1 MLRNNFLKLNLVFLI
16 IGLQLPSNV
25 HALVCGD
32 VLAKPSVSQHYFDL
46 LTRRGAQHKLT
57 TGVEVEGAVPKSLG
71 LEGLANAAYNSL
83 SSMGLDVE
91 RLFFLEPV
99 SRSYKTR
106 VFLLRWNESGY
117 DYELK
122 ITQDFSVRPEVGYS
136 AVEVVSPIL
145 RHSKDA
151 EVFLKLIEDLR
162 AEGLKEEPNHSGV
175 HVHVGVPDLSAA
187 ELGLIAWAFQLFDER
202 LREQIHFSEHRA
214 GYVNRQSEAEI
225 EDLASGAVTDVG
237 VKGFVNKHYAVKQ
250 NRYVGINLASLKKFG
265 TIEVR
270 LFNSSVN
277 PRVLRFARHLARK
290 LIGGVRSQNPDLLD
304 VLVRAE
310 KEEVS
315 SEELFEVIGL
325 DLKRVKEV
333 FTFMEEEMSAH
344 KLTRLQLKARTIR
357 ILPGHAYK
365 GWVRGVL
372 FPYRTPEG
380 WSELPIGD

>member
-122 ITQDFSVRPEVGYS
+122 ITQDFSVRPEV
-136 AVEVVSPIL
+136 
-145 RHSKDA
+145 
-151 EVFLKLIEDLR
+151 
-162 AEGLKEEPNHSGV
+162 
-175 HVHVGVPDLSAA
+175 
-187 ELGLIAWAFQLFDER
+187 
-202 LREQIHFSEHRA
+202 
-214 GYVNRQSEAEI
+214 
-225 EDLASGAVTDVG
+225 
-237 VKGFVNKHYAVKQ
+237 
-250 NRYVGINLASLKKFG
+250 
-265 TIEVR
+265 
-270 LFNSSVN
+270 
-277 PRVLRFARHLARK
+277 
-290 LIGGVRSQNPDLLD
+290 
-304 VLVRAE
+304 
-310 KEEVS
+310 
-315 SEELFEVIGL
+315 
-325 DLKRVKEV
+325 
-333 FTFMEEEMSAH
+333 
-344 KLTRLQLKARTIR
+344 
-357 ILPGHAYK
+357 
-365 GWVRGVL
+365 
-372 FPYRTPEG
+372 
-380 WSELPIGD
+380 